1 MILGCFMAATGMAL
15 PCRASYGIFTLY
27 HKAEN
32 GSIPLINI
40 FPNNPIV
47 MFLECFRNIEKS
59 AVSGSLP
66 RQRFSVVD
74 QSEHFTAKPP
84 LKK

>member
-1 MILGCFMAATGMAL
+1 MGLGGFMAVKGMAL
-15 PCRASYGIFTLY
+15 PCRASYGMFTLY

-47 MFLECFRNIEKS
+47 MF
-59 AVSGSLP
+59 
-66 RQRFSVVD
+66 
-74 QSEHFTAKPP
+74 
-84 LKK
+84 